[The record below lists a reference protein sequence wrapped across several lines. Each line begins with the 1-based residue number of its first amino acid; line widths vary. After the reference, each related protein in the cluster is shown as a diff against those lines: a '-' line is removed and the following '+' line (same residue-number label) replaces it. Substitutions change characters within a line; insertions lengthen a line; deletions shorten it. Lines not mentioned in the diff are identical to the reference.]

1 MIAKLKERGK
11 ERKQHVLIRMENVF
25 AKIMLEETNVILVYL
40 NIMIG
45 LLVPVSIFKRNI

>member
-1 MIAKLKERGK
+1 MMWVEYVKL
-11 ERKQHVLIRMENVF
+11 
-25 AKIMLEETNVILVYL
+25 AKIMFKETNVILVNL